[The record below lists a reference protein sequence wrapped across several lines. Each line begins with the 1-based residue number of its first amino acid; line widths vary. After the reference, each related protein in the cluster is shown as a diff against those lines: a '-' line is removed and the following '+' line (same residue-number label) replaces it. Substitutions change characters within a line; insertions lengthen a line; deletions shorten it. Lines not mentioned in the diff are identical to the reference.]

1 MSNTLTIP
9 TTITWNK
16 LTTRPLTDEE
26 KEEYNQQYGEG
37 VIDFHWDGPTPYDEQ
52 FVLVY
57 AEGWNTWTLLK
68 QTNGLTS
75 VTAALVLIL
84 MMTLTPFIGLNC
96 LNLQNPFRKKT

>member
-1 MSNTLTIP
+1 MPNTLTIP

-52 FVLVY
+52 FVLDMLK
-57 AEGWNTWTLLK
+57 AGTLLK
-68 QTNGLTS
+68 LTNGS
-75 VTAALVLIL
+75 VTASAALHLIPT
-84 MMTLTPFIGLNC
+84 MTLIPFIGLNC
-96 LNLQNPFRKKT
+96 LNHQNPFRKER